1 MKAAIREDTNPTIY
15 SLPSMKNLLMFI
27 SAVPGPPPPGRRP
40 GAVGSHIYKL
50 AAMLSPVKWVFTLV
64 KSHPAKALCRLVEE
78 CFSFMF
84 SNRPAVEPGYGP
96 VNISGIYRGNGWP
109 APAGSV
115 ARVSCLRSAPGTA
128 SMEICPAWMP
138 AGHWSVSPAALSCK
152 ARPVT
157 SHLLY

>member
-15 SLPSMKNLLMFI
+15 SLPSMKNLLLFI
-27 SAVPGPPPPGRRP
+27 STVPGTPPPGCRP
-40 GAVGSHIYKL
+40 GTAGSHLYKL
-50 AAMLSPVKWVFTLV
+50 AGMLSPVKWAFTLV
-64 KSHPAKALCRLVEE
+64 KSQPAKVACRLVKE

-84 SNRPAVEPGYGP
+84 SNRLAVEPAYGP
-96 VNISGIYRGNGWP
+96 VNISGIYRGNAWP
-109 APAGSV
+109 TPAGSGD
-115 ARVSCLRSAPGTA
+115 RVFYLRSAPGTA

-152 ARPVT
+152 AQPVT